1 MKFALAISA
10 LFVAAASAKSTF
22 KITPMSAKIL
32 KESNTG
38 RLDFTVVD
46 ISDNAAT
53 TCSTAW
59 NVGDKSISTRWNN
72 CKDTNFS
79 FTLPDG
85 IDNIEN
91 FGIVLQRTQNDKV
104 STGSITVDANVGT
117 TPWVCKSPGATPGTS
132 EECDLNGDLIV
143 PANAN

>member
-38 RLDFTVVD
+38 RLDFTVAD
-46 ISDNAAT
+46 ISDGAAT
-53 TCSTAW
+53 ACSTAW
-59 NVGDKSISTRWNN
+59 NVGDKSISTRWNS
-72 CKDTNFS
+72 CDDSRFG

-85 IDNIEN
+85 IENIGN
-91 FGIVLQRTQNDKV
+91 FGIVVQHTQGKEV
-104 STGSITVDANVGT
+104 SSGSITIPQPTSDAFQ
-117 TPWVCKSPGATPGTS
+117 WICKSPGVTPGTS
-132 EECDLNGDLIV
+132 EECDLVGDVIISTY
-143 PANAN
+143 